1 MSQNFDNNIP
11 DFSKRKT
18 ALKILLF
25 LSLISLFILVIQLT
39 YIDELSPLQANL
51 TIINSFVLFVLVFL
65 YIILK
70 VGMHATIGRIKER
83 EKVQLPNEFR
93 VDAARQT
100 HLIITYLLPLPIYI
114 LVLVASISE
123 NVDIFIMLFSLG
135 AILAYSY
142 FLYSTIKSRKYSLEV
157 KDKTITT
164 FYKNK
169 ETGRFTIEDI
179 AFVAF
184 SGSGKTKV
192 KIGDYAIM
200 KIISFRAEK
209 FLEIPLS
216 LKNYWLMKKYFL
228 KHNVNMDDIYNQ

>member
-1 MSQNFDNNIP
+1 MSQDFDNNIP

-51 TIINSFVLFVLVFL
+51 TIINSFVLFILVFL

-123 NVDIFIMLFSLG
+123 NIDIFIMLFSLG

-200 KIISFRAEK
+200 KIISFKAEK

-228 KHNVNMDDIYNQ
+228 KHNVNIGDIYNQ

>member
-1 MSQNFDNNIP
+1 VSQDFDNNIP

-18 ALKILLF
+18 ALRILLF

-70 VGMHATIGRIKER
+70 VGMYATIGRIKER

-192 KIGDYAIM
+192 KMGDYAIM
-200 KIISFRAEK
+200 KIISFKAEK

>member
-1 MSQNFDNNIP
+1 MSQDFDNNIP

-51 TIINSFVLFVLVFL
+51 TIINSSVLFILVFL

-200 KIISFRAEK
+200 KIISFKAEK

-228 KHNVNMDDIYNQ
+228 KHNVNIGDIYNQ

>member
-1 MSQNFDNNIP
+1 VSQDFDNNIP

-18 ALKILLF
+18 ALRILLF

-39 YIDELSPLQANL
+39 YIEELSPLQANL
-51 TIINSFVLFVLVFL
+51 TIINSFVLFILVFL

-200 KIISFRAEK
+200 KIISFKAEK

-228 KHNVNMDDIYNQ
+228 KHNVNIGDIYNQ

>member
-1 MSQNFDNNIP
+1 MSQDFDNNIP

-18 ALKILLF
+18 ALRILLF

-51 TIINSFVLFVLVFL
+51 TIINSFVLFILVFL

-114 LVLVASISE
+114 LVLIASISE

-200 KIISFRAEK
+200 KIISFKAEK

-228 KHNVNMDDIYNQ
+228 KHNVNIGDIYNQ

>member
-1 MSQNFDNNIP
+1 MSQDFDNNIP

-39 YIDELSPLQANL
+39 YIEELSPLQANL

>member
-1 MSQNFDNNIP
+1 MSQDFDNNIP

-18 ALKILLF
+18 ALRILLF
-25 LSLISLFILVIQLT
+25 LSLVSLFILVIQLT

-169 ETGRFTIEDI
+169 ETGKFTIEDI

-200 KIISFRAEK
+200 EIISFRAEK

-228 KHNVNMDDIYNQ
+228 KHNVNIGDIYNQ

>member
-51 TIINSFVLFVLVFL
+51 TIINSFVLFILVFL

-200 KIISFRAEK
+200 KIISFKAEK

>member
-1 MSQNFDNNIP
+1 MSQDFDNNIP

-18 ALKILLF
+18 ALRILLF
-25 LSLISLFILVIQLT
+25 LSLISLFILVFQLT

-51 TIINSFVLFVLVFL
+51 TIINSFVLFILVFL

-83 EKVQLPNEFR
+83 EKVLLPNEFR

-114 LVLVASISE
+114 LVLVTSISE

>member
-1 MSQNFDNNIP
+1 VSQDFDNNIP

-51 TIINSFVLFVLVFL
+51 TIINSFVLFILVFL

-83 EKVQLPNEFR
+83 EKVLLPNEFR

-114 LVLVASISE
+114 LVLVTSISE

>member
-1 MSQNFDNNIP
+1 MSQDFDNNIP

-51 TIINSFVLFVLVFL
+51 TIINSFVLFILVFL

-83 EKVQLPNEFR
+83 EKVQLPDEFR

-169 ETGRFTIEDI
+169 ETGKFTIEDI

-200 KIISFRAEK
+200 EIISFRAEK

>member
-1 MSQNFDNNIP
+1 MSQDFDNNIP

-169 ETGRFTIEDI
+169 ETGKFTIEDI

-228 KHNVNMDDIYNQ
+228 KHNVNIGDIYNQ

>member
-1 MSQNFDNNIP
+1 MSQDFDNNIP

-18 ALKILLF
+18 ALRILLF

-51 TIINSFVLFVLVFL
+51 TIINSFVLFILVFL

>member
-1 MSQNFDNNIP
+1 MSQDFDNNIP

-51 TIINSFVLFVLVFL
+51 TIINSFVLFILVFL

-200 KIISFRAEK
+200 KIISFKAEK

>member
-1 MSQNFDNNIP
+1 MSQDFDNNIP

-18 ALKILLF
+18 ALRILLF
-25 LSLISLFILVIQLT
+25 LSLVSLFILVIQLT

-93 VDAARQT
+93 VNAARQT

-169 ETGRFTIEDI
+169 ETGKFTIEDI

-200 KIISFRAEK
+200 EIISFRAEK

-228 KHNVNMDDIYNQ
+228 KHNVNIGDIYNQ

>member
-1 MSQNFDNNIP
+1 VSQDFDNNIP

-39 YIDELSPLQANL
+39 YIEELSPLQANL

-228 KHNVNMDDIYNQ
+228 KHNVNIGDIYNQ

>member
-1 MSQNFDNNIP
+1 MSQDFDNNIP

-51 TIINSFVLFVLVFL
+51 TIINSFVLFILVFL

-83 EKVQLPNEFR
+83 EKVLLPNEFR

-228 KHNVNMDDIYNQ
+228 KHNVNIGDIYNQ

>member
-1 MSQNFDNNIP
+1 MSQDFDNNIP

-25 LSLISLFILVIQLT
+25 LSLISFFILVIQLT

-51 TIINSFVLFVLVFL
+51 TIINSFVLFILVFL

-114 LVLVASISE
+114 LVLAASISE

>member
-1 MSQNFDNNIP
+1 MSQDFDNNIP

-18 ALKILLF
+18 ALRILLF
-25 LSLISLFILVIQLT
+25 LSLISFFILVIQLT

-51 TIINSFVLFVLVFL
+51 TIINSFVLFILVFL

-114 LVLVASISE
+114 LVLAASISE

-169 ETGRFTIEDI
+169 ETGKFTIEDI

-228 KHNVNMDDIYNQ
+228 KHNVNIGDIYNQ

>member
-1 MSQNFDNNIP
+1 MSQDFDNNIP

-51 TIINSFVLFVLVFL
+51 TIINSFVLFILVFL

-114 LVLVASISE
+114 LVLVASISK

-228 KHNVNMDDIYNQ
+228 KHNVNIGDIYNQ

>member
-1 MSQNFDNNIP
+1 MSQDFDNNIP

-18 ALKILLF
+18 ALRILLF
-25 LSLISLFILVIQLT
+25 LSLISLFILVFQLT

-83 EKVQLPNEFR
+83 EKVLLPNEFR

-169 ETGRFTIEDI
+169 ETGKFTIEDI

-200 KIISFRAEK
+200 KIISFKAEK

-228 KHNVNMDDIYNQ
+228 KHNVNIGDIYNQ

>member
-1 MSQNFDNNIP
+1 MNKDFNNNIP
-11 DFSKRKT
+11 DFSRRKK
-18 ALKILLF
+18 ALKII
-25 LSLISLFILVIQLT
+25 LSLLVISLIILAIQLF
-39 YIDELSPLQANL
+39 YIDDLSYLQGNL
-51 TIINSFVLFVLVFL
+51 AIINSFVAFILLFI
-65 YIILK
+65 YIMLTADMY
-70 VGMHATIGRIKER
+70 VTIKRIKER
-83 EKVQLPNEFR
+83 EKVEVPNEFR
-93 VDAARQT
+93 VDAFKQT
-100 HLIITYLLPLPIYI
+100 YFIVLYAIILIIF
-114 LVLVASISE
+114 
-123 NVDIFIMLFSLG
+123 IFIFVLSIVFKIGIFGIILSILGIGIFSC
-135 AILAYSY
+135 
-142 FLYSTIKSRKYSLEV
+142 FLSIMIKSRKYSLEV

-200 KIISFRAEK
+200 KIISFKAEK

-228 KHNVNMDDIYNQ
+228 KHNVNIGDIYNQ

>member
-1 MSQNFDNNIP
+1 MSQDFDNNIP

-18 ALKILLF
+18 ALRILLF

-51 TIINSFVLFVLVFL
+51 TIINSFVLFILVFL

-200 KIISFRAEK
+200 KIISFKAEK

>member
-1 MSQNFDNNIP
+1 MSQDFDNNIP

-25 LSLISLFILVIQLT
+25 LSLISFFILVIQLT

-51 TIINSFVLFVLVFL
+51 TIINSFVLFILVFL

-114 LVLVASISE
+114 LVLAASISE

-157 KDKTITT
+157 KNKTITT

-200 KIISFRAEK
+200 KIISFKAEK

-228 KHNVNMDDIYNQ
+228 KHNVNIGDIYNQ

>member
-1 MSQNFDNNIP
+1 MSQDFDNNIP

-18 ALKILLF
+18 ALRILLF

-51 TIINSFVLFVLVFL
+51 TIINSFVLFILVFL

-192 KIGDYAIM
+192 KMGDYAIM

-228 KHNVNMDDIYNQ
+228 KHNVNIGDIYNQ

>member
-1 MSQNFDNNIP
+1 MSQDFDNNIP

-200 KIISFRAEK
+200 KIISFKAEK

>member
-1 MSQNFDNNIP
+1 MSQDFDNNIP

-18 ALKILLF
+18 ALRILLF
-25 LSLISLFILVIQLT
+25 LLLISLFILLIQLT

-228 KHNVNMDDIYNQ
+228 KHNVNIGDIYNQ

>member
-1 MSQNFDNNIP
+1 MSQDFDNNIP

-25 LSLISLFILVIQLT
+25 LSLISFFILVIQLT

-51 TIINSFVLFVLVFL
+51 TIINSFVLFILVFL

-93 VDAARQT
+93 VNAARQT

-200 KIISFRAEK
+200 KIISFKAEK

-228 KHNVNMDDIYNQ
+228 KHNVNIGDIYNQ

>member
-1 MSQNFDNNIP
+1 MSQDFDNNIP

-142 FLYSTIKSRKYSLEV
+142 FLYSTIKSKKYSLEV

-228 KHNVNMDDIYNQ
+228 KHNVNIGDIYNQ

>member
-1 MSQNFDNNIP
+1 MSQDFDNNIP

-25 LSLISLFILVIQLT
+25 LSLISFFILVIQLT

-51 TIINSFVLFVLVFL
+51 TIINSFVLFILVFL

-114 LVLVASISE
+114 LVLAASISE

-169 ETGRFTIEDI
+169 ETGKFTIEDI

-200 KIISFRAEK
+200 KIISFKAEK

>member
-1 MSQNFDNNIP
+1 MSQDFDNNIP

-18 ALKILLF
+18 ALRILLF

-70 VGMHATIGRIKER
+70 VGMYATIGRIKER

-200 KIISFRAEK
+200 KIISFKAEK

>member
-1 MSQNFDNNIP
+1 MSQDFDNNIP

-18 ALKILLF
+18 ALRILLF

-70 VGMHATIGRIKER
+70 VGMHATIRRIKEC
-83 EKVQLPNEFR
+83 EKVLLPNEFR

-200 KIISFRAEK
+200 KIISFKAEK

-228 KHNVNMDDIYNQ
+228 KHNVNIGDIYNQ

>member
-1 MSQNFDNNIP
+1 VSQDFDNNIP

-25 LSLISLFILVIQLT
+25 LSLISFFILVIQLT

-200 KIISFRAEK
+200 KIISFKAEK

-228 KHNVNMDDIYNQ
+228 KHNVNIGDIYNQ

>member
-1 MSQNFDNNIP
+1 MSQDFDNNIP

-18 ALKILLF
+18 ALRILLF
-25 LSLISLFILVIQLT
+25 LSLISLFILVFQLT

-83 EKVQLPNEFR
+83 EKVLLPNEFR

-200 KIISFRAEK
+200 KIISFKAEK

-228 KHNVNMDDIYNQ
+228 KHNVNIGDIYNQ

>member
-1 MSQNFDNNIP
+1 VSQDFDNNIP

-25 LSLISLFILVIQLT
+25 LSLISFFILVIQLT

-51 TIINSFVLFVLVFL
+51 TIINSFVLFILVFL

-114 LVLVASISE
+114 LVLAASISE

-157 KDKTITT
+157 KNKTITT

-200 KIISFRAEK
+200 KIISFKAEK

-228 KHNVNMDDIYNQ
+228 KHNVNIGDIYNQ

>member
-1 MSQNFDNNIP
+1 MSQDFDNNIP

-18 ALKILLF
+18 ALRILLF

-70 VGMHATIGRIKER
+70 VGMYATIGRIKER

-192 KIGDYAIM
+192 KMGDYAIM
-200 KIISFRAEK
+200 KIISFKAEK

-228 KHNVNMDDIYNQ
+228 KHNVNIGDIYNQ

>member
-1 MSQNFDNNIP
+1 MSQDFDNNIP

-18 ALKILLF
+18 ALRILLF

-83 EKVQLPNEFR
+83 EKVLLPNEFR

-157 KDKTITT
+157 KDKIITT

-200 KIISFRAEK
+200 KIISFKAEK

-228 KHNVNMDDIYNQ
+228 KHNVNIGDIYNQ

>member
-1 MSQNFDNNIP
+1 MSQDFDNNIP

-39 YIDELSPLQANL
+39 YIEELSPLQANL

-83 EKVQLPNEFR
+83 EKVLLPNEFR

-200 KIISFRAEK
+200 KIISFKAEK

-228 KHNVNMDDIYNQ
+228 KHNVNIGDIYNQ

>member
-1 MSQNFDNNIP
+1 MSQDFDNNIP

-25 LSLISLFILVIQLT
+25 LSLISFFILVIQLT

-70 VGMHATIGRIKER
+70 VGMYATIGRIKER

-192 KIGDYAIM
+192 KMGDYAIM
-200 KIISFRAEK
+200 KIISFKAEK

>member
-1 MSQNFDNNIP
+1 MSQDFDNNIP

-18 ALKILLF
+18 ALRILLF
-25 LSLISLFILVIQLT
+25 LSLISLFILVFQLT

-83 EKVQLPNEFR
+83 EKVLLPNEFR

-228 KHNVNMDDIYNQ
+228 KHNVNIGDIYNQ